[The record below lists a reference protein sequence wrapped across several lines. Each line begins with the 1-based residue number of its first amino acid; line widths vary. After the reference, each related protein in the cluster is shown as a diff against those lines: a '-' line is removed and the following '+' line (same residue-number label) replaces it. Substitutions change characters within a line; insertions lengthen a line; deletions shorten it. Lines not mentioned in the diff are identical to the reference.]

1 MKDFKAL
8 LGPAR
13 APFLTL
19 PPVIVLLGLGT
30 ALWETGGHVNFGYF
44 VLALIGAL
52 AAHIS
57 VNALNEYVDFKTG
70 LDELTQRTPFS
81 GGSGTLQAQPR
92 LAKQAL
98 SLGLVSALI
107 VVLVGVFFLLKWG
120 WGIVPLGI
128 LGLLVIVA
136 YTPWL
141 THSPLACLI
150 APGLGF
156 GLLMVMGTHYV
167 LTGHYSATAF
177 WASLIPFFLVSN
189 LLLLNQFPDVEA
201 DKQVGRRHYPLVIG
215 REKSALLY
223 GVQLLLAYLALV
235 IGVLLGDL
243 PWLALLGLLT
253 VIIAI
258 PTYQGARAYANDIE
272 KLIPF
277 LAKNVMINLATPL
290 LTAVGLII
298 ATLLA

>member
-1 MKDFKAL
+1 MKDFKVL

-30 ALWETGGHVNFGYF
+30 ALWETGGHVNWGYF
-44 VLALIGAL
+44 LLALIGAL

-81 GGSGTLQAQPR
+81 GGSGTLQAQPH

-98 SLGLVSALI
+98 YLGLVSAL
-107 VVLVGVFFLLKWG
+107 VVILIGVFFWLKWG
-120 WGIVPLGI
+120 WGILPLGI
-128 LGLLVIVA
+128 LGLVVIVA

-177 WASLIPFFLVSN
+177 WASLIPFFLVSD

-201 DKQVGRRHYPLVIG
+201 DKQVGRRHYPMVIG
-215 REKSALLY
+215 REKSAQLY
-223 GVQLLLAYLALV
+223 GLQLLLAYLQV
-235 IGVLLGDL
+235 FSYIY
-243 PWLALLGLLT
+243 
-253 VIIAI
+253 IF
-258 PTYQGARAYANDIE
+258 Q
-272 KLIPF
+272 
-277 LAKNVMINLATPL
+277 
-290 LTAVGLII
+290 
-298 ATLLA
+298 